1 VADEDERAAAEKEAK
16 AAAEAKAKAEFR
28 EQYLRAAQYTENSAI
43 DHIMSFAHTEHE
55 IARDRDDFDRMA
67 TTPLDFNENERK
79 AEDLANTVVLP
90 TSDTMTVA
98 YWLKGFLGRASQ
110 SRSSRL
116 RSGGWQEYRLTKR
129 EADEIMASL
138 SKRDEDPEDAQNF
151 GRHQIGNWTTFGKSL
166 IDRIVKFDE
175 ADNNFDYRLAAKK
188 PDVDT
193 TGQSVWIPGISDK
206 LQLPE
211 KITKGKSGA
220 RLKER
225 LEKLR
230 AIVKPIKRD
239 TKASELLKPNPITP
253 LTEYYLMRYL
263 APWLVSQGY
272 VEQALPQVTDD
283 RGSPRA
289 VLERIQ
295 VDRTQ
300 LNEEFDSGIADLVQE
315 LVAESRT
322 PIDEMFAFER
332 MRTTYTY
339 PSNYPDPRTH
349 VEGIFIK
356 QPDPKTEDLDVDY
369 GIIQQIYASMTPG
382 NRKSF
387 VKQTKRWVLDTMP
400 KKSVHHY
407 SRGSADAFSPSLGRG
422 RTQTFLP
429 TGTDGDLSYAE
440 AALVWLEETR
450 DERAFQSEYSMKLPT
465 NIGQPTQ
472 KEQISEGA
480 TIVVPGLIVLLAEKA
495 DEHALY
501 DSVSEAN
508 TIHIENIDEMEGY
521 DYLAGLMEITQRPG
535 LISGLESEQAVEI
548 QSNALEQ
555 ILGSEYEVL
564 YQPINEETARLLHQ
578 DGGVVTTLTVNPK
591 VLSKAVPESELQSKL
606 KEIGKTEYGKEFLN
620 RVLQNMTLPVGEGE
634 DTGTGAYALETGL
647 QMRKPRKFGAKAFNA
662 LGYLVEDQMIRSAQQ
677 AARTTQMPKS
687 SDFDKMIAA
696 LIGSPKHPGLA
707 VSHAALH
714 YQKLYVQMRSPVKNW
729 DIVEKSE
736 FEEGT
741 FLSLTTFL
749 ESPAEKA
756 LYWMLNE
763 TGFISVGN
771 FTGERPTFFEVPRS
785 KATSEAQMTGLQNAF
800 ATVVIGYYRLL
811 FSQIRQRM
819 VFARSG
825 REGAKATPETI
836 DLNKYW
842 KNLMLDASRSPPN
855 AAMFGTV
862 LRFFSQSRAGTKP
875 IIQIPTWMP
884 VMPADLR
891 QAKNVK
897 TDPKNT
903 LNYLKWAYGTDPVS
917 LELFAEVAAA
927 YHTAKAL
934 SEFEDYPHMVER
946 FISAVVDDK
955 GAPFL
960 FAILYSNDFNLS
972 SETVQ
977 GTPVTIVNF
986 MGGGGGSPGGFGA
999 RPRATRPSASSDSPP
1014 PKSVSDLRK
1023 EVLEKV
1029 DEVTKGPDTEKA
1041 ASAGTRRGVI
1051 SNIEAQLG
1059 KLVEALRN
1067 SDSEESEEAAFQVLR
1082 GYAVNV
1088 PEEID
1093 GGNLRDDFISYV
1105 EERYAERERFTAE
1118 ELAERI
1124 DRLGFVP
1131 PGTILE
1137 EDLEDFTFEDEEGEG
1152 DE

>member
-1 VADEDERAAAEKEAK
+1 VAEEDERAEAEAERK
-16 AAAEAKAKAEFR
+16 AAFR
-28 EQYLRAAQYTENSAI
+28 EQYLRAAQQTEYSAI
-43 DHIMSFAHTEHE
+43 DHIMSFAHTEHA
-55 IARDRDDFDRMA
+55 IARNRNDWDRLA
-67 TTPLDFNENERK
+67 TTPLDFNINEGK
-79 AEDLANTVVLP
+79 AEDLAGTIVIP
-90 TSDTMTVA
+90 TSDTMTVG
-98 YWLKGFLGRASQ
+98 YWLKGFLGRATQ
-110 SRSSRL
+110 SKDSRL
-116 RSGGWQEYRLTKR
+116 RSGGWQRELLTIA
-129 EADEIMASL
+129 EANGIIASL
-138 SKRDEDPEDAQNF
+138 SASDESIEDAVFF
-151 GRHQIGNWTTFGKSL
+151 GRHQVGNWVTFGKSL

-175 ADNNFDYRLAAKK
+175 GDNNFDYRLAAKK

-193 TGQSVWIPGISDK
+193 TGQSVWIPGIADK
-206 LQLPE
+206 LQLPSNL
-211 KITKGKSGA
+211 TKGKSGA

-230 AIVKPIKRD
+230 TIVKPIKRD
-239 TKASELLKPNPITP
+239 TKAGELLKPNPITP

-272 VEQALPQVTDD
+272 VEQALPRLTED
-283 RGSPRA
+283 RGAPRS
-289 VLERIQ
+289 VLGRIN

-300 LNEEFDSGIADLVQE
+300 LNEEFDSGIAELVQT
-315 LVAESRT
+315 LVAESKT

-339 PSNYPDPRTH
+339 PSDYPNPNHIAGR
-349 VEGIFIK
+349 VFIK

-369 GIIQQIYASMTPG
+369 GILQQIYASMTPA

-400 KKSVHHY
+400 KTRVHHY
-407 SRGSADAFSPSLGRG
+407 SRGSADAYSPTLGRG
-422 RTQTFLP
+422 RTQTYLP
-429 TGTDGDLSYAE
+429 TGADKNLSYAE

-450 DERAFQSEYSMKLPT
+450 DERAFQSEYSLGLPT
-465 NIGQPTQ
+465 NLGQPTQ
-472 KEQISEGA
+472 KEQMSEGA
-480 TIVVPGLIVLLAEKA
+480 TIVVPGVILLLAEKA
-495 DEHALY
+495 DEHSLY

-535 LISGLESEQAVEI
+535 LISGLEPEQAVEI

-555 ILGSEYEVL
+555 ILASEYEVL
-564 YQPINEETARLLHQ
+564 YQPINEQTARLIHQ

-591 VLSKAVPESELQSKL
+591 VLSKAVPDSELQSKL
-606 KEIGKTEYGKEFLN
+606 EEIGATEYGKEFLN
-620 RVLQNMTLPVGEGE
+620 SVLQNMTLPVGEGE

-662 LGYLVEDQMIRSAQQ
+662 LGYLMEDQMIRSAQQ

-687 SDFDKMIAA
+687 SDFDKMVAA

-785 KATSEAQMTGLQNAF
+785 KASSEAQMTGLQNAF

-819 VFARSG
+819 VFTRSG
-825 REGAKATPETI
+825 KEGAKATPETI

-842 KNLMLDASRSPPN
+842 KSLMLDASRSPPN
-855 AAMFGTV
+855 SAMFGLV
-862 LRFFSQSRAGTKP
+862 LRFFSQSEAGVKP

-884 VMPADLR
+884 VMPSDLR

-897 TDPKNT
+897 TDPKST

-917 LELFAEVAAA
+917 LELFAEISAA

-934 SEFEDYPHMVER
+934 SEFEDYSHMVER
-946 FISAVVDDK
+946 FVSAVVDDK

-972 SETVQ
+972 SETIQ
-977 GTPVTIVNF
+977 GTPVSIVNF
-986 MGGGGGSPGGFGA
+986 MGGGGGGASGGFGA
-999 RPRATRPSASSDSPP
+999 RPRASSPKP
-1014 PKSVSDLRK
+1014 GKSVSELRK
-1023 EVLEKV
+1023 EVMEKV
-1029 DEVTKGPDTEKA
+1029 EGVVRGPDTEKA
-1041 ASAGTRRGVI
+1041 ASVGTRRGVI

-1059 KLVEALRN
+1059 KLVEALQN
-1067 SDSEESEEAAFQVLR
+1067 ADSDESVNAAFEVIS

-1088 PEEID
+1088 PEELD
-1093 GGNLRDDFISYV
+1093 GVNLRDEFVAYV
-1105 EERYAERERFTAE
+1105 AERKAELERFDPE

-1124 DRLGFVP
+1124 DKAGFVP
-1131 PGTILE
+1131 PGTLMESDI
-1137 EDLEDFTFEDEEGEG
+1137 EEGLDLTDGEG
-1152 DE
+1152 ESVE

>member
-1 VADEDERAAAEKEAK
+1 MADEDERAAAEE
-16 AAAEAKAKAEFR
+16 EAKAEFR
-28 EQYLRAAQYTENSAI
+28 ELYLRAAQYTENSAI

-55 IARDRDDFDRMA
+55 IARDRDDFDRMT
-67 TTPLDFNENERK
+67 TTPLNFSENQTK

-98 YWLKGFLGRASQ
+98 YWLKGFLGRATLSKG
-110 SRSSRL
+110 SRL
-116 RSGGWQEYRLTKR
+116 RSGGWQENLLSKR

-138 SKRDEDPEDAQNF
+138 GKRDEDAEDAENF
-151 GRHQIGNWTTFGKSL
+151 GRYQVGNWTTFGKSL

-193 TGQSVWIPGISDK
+193 TGQSVWIPGIADK

-283 RGSPRA
+283 RGAPRA
-289 VLERIQ
+289 VLERIK

-300 LNEEFDSGIADLVQE
+300 LNEEFDSGIAELVQE

-339 PSNYPDPRTH
+339 PSDYPNPDHIAGR
-349 VEGIFIK
+349 VFIK

-369 GIIQQIYASMTPG
+369 GILQQIYASMTPG

-429 TGTDGDLSYAE
+429 TGADGDLSYAE

-480 TIVVPGLIVLLAEKA
+480 TIVVPGLILLLAEKA

-508 TIHIENIDEMEGY
+508 TIHIENIDEMEEY

-591 VLSKAVPESELQSKL
+591 ILSKAVPDSQLQSKL

-687 SDFDKMIAA
+687 SDFDKMVAA

-729 DIVEKSE
+729 DIVEKSD

-999 RPRATRPSASSDSPP
+999 RPRATRPSASSGPSPS
-1014 PKSVSDLRK
+1014 KSLRELRE
-1023 EVLEKV
+1023 EVLGKV

-1041 ASAGTRRGVI
+1041 ASAGTRLGVI
-1051 SNIEAQLG
+1051 SNIQAQIA

-1088 PEEID
+1088 PEELD
-1093 GGNLRDDFISYV
+1093 GVNLRDDFVTYV
-1105 EERYAERERFTAE
+1105 EERYQERERFNAE

-1124 DRLGFVP
+1124 DKLGFVP
-1131 PGTILE
+1131 PGTIPE
-1137 EDLEDFTFEDEEGEG
+1137 EDLEVEDEEEGEG